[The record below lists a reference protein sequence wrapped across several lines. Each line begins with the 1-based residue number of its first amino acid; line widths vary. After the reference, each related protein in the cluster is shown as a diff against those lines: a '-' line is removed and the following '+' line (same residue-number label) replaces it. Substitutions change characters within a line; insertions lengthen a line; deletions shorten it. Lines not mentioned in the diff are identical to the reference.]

1 VKQEEKM
8 KYVVVFRIP
17 GIKKYVFNTDP
28 LVEIRGASALLAEL
42 NLVVSREFLAKKF
55 DHVKCV
61 YVGGGM
67 GQFII
72 DAPGDRID
80 RCMQELVELF
90 SRETK
95 GGIQVLYGKSP
106 LEKDNYHHALRSAMY
121 EMEVQYEEQAV
132 KPFSPVHTGLVRECM
147 SCSGMAAILQ
157 PQFDETR
164 ILCDICWQKADYGKR
179 KAKNRLWTELEI
191 KFKRKG
197 IEVEQPPD
205 FETIGELCSAKKGYT
220 ALVYADGNCM
230 GKIVDQI
237 KTEEQFEFFSNT
249 VEDSIKEAC
258 YEALYEVFF
267 SQTGKKHAMLPA
279 VVLMLGGDDLLVY
292 LTADNAFSFAIKAAE
307 KFNEE
312 TKKRFCQYTRKQPFP
327 VKDIEERGLTISL
340 GIAYGKIQ
348 TPFSILLD
356 QAEELLENA
365 KRGGSKDPAADEWF
379 VPTYID
385 YHISTTF
392 NTIHVDDCRKNHLE
406 WCTSAEDKH
415 IKLYSK
421 PYSLPGAKKL
431 YENARALAES
441 GIPNTRLRRLGC
453 APFQAIDNGSL
464 YRGSLECLNLFT
476 RTRKGLQRQTIQR
489 ALEEFDCF
497 SGMPWKK
504 DTCSYSTVLVDL
516 MELADFCVNHQSVS
530 KGDNHAP
537 SY

>member
-1 VKQEEKM
+1 M

-42 NLVVSREFLAKKF
+42 NLIVSREFLAKKF

-72 DAPGDRID
+72 DAPEELID
-80 RCMQELVELF
+80 RGMRELVELF
-90 SRETK
+90 YRETK
-95 GGIQVLYGKSP
+95 GGIQLLYGKSP
-106 LEKDNYHHALRSAMY
+106 LEENNYPHALGSAMY
-121 EMEVQYEEQAV
+121 EIEVQYEEQAV
-132 KPFSPVHTGLVRECM
+132 KPFSPLHTGLVHECM

-157 PQFDETR
+157 SKFDETR

-179 KAKNRLWTELEI
+179 KAKNSLWTELEI

-197 IEVEQPPD
+197 IVVEQPPD

-220 ALVYADGNCM
+220 ALVYADGNGM
-230 GKIVDQI
+230 GKIVNQI

-249 VEDSIKEAC
+249 VDDSIREAC

-267 SQTGKKHAMLPA
+267 SRTAKKHAMLPA

-312 TKKRFCQYTRKQPFP
+312 TKNRFRQYTGKQPFP
-327 VKDIEERGLTISL
+327 VKNIAERGLTISL
-340 GIAYGKIQ
+340 GIAYGKIH

-392 NTIHVDDCRKNHLE
+392 NTIRVDDCRKNHLE
-406 WCTSAEDKH
+406 WSTPADEKR
-415 IKLYSK
+415 IRLYSK
-421 PYSLPGAKKL
+421 PYSLSGAKKL
-431 YENARALAES
+431 YENAWALVES
-441 GIPNTRLRRLGC
+441 GIPATRLRRLGC
-453 APFQAIDNGSL
+453 APFQSIDNGSL
-464 YRGSLECLNLFT
+464 YKGSLECLTLFT
-476 RTRKGLQRQTIQR
+476 RTRKGPHRQTIQR

-504 DTCSYSTVLVDL
+504 DNDSYSTVLVDL

-530 KGDNHAP
+530 KGDDHAP